1 LADSL
6 RDLAKAPVKLG
17 KRLSAYIVPEVTSEA
32 EVVVEE
38 NVVTMGQEEPVEQVS
53 EVNSFEQVL
62 VDALMG
68 RRKL

>member
-1 LADSL
+1 
-6 RDLAKAPVKLG
+6 LAKAPVKLS
-17 KRLSAYIVPEVTSEA
+17 KRLSAYTVPEVTSEA